1 MDINVHNTKKIT
13 ITNLYKSGETLWRVI
28 TITEKN
34 GSRTEITLFGK
45 NASEL
50 NVTVVE
56 DEWSE

>member
-1 MDINVHNTKKIT
+1 MDINVHHTKKIT
-13 ITNLYKSGETLWRVI
+13 ITDLKKSGDTLWRVI

-34 GSRTEITLFGK
+34 GSRTEITLFGDD
-45 NASEL
+45 ASKL